1 MSHEFLLFSKK
12 SFEIA
17 FVCVCSAEWNM
28 KKILLYTFK
37 GKPVLVR
44 KTRKKKG
51 EDGTAACFQRKLGSF
66 ISPYL
71 HLFEFFLVLPTFEYY
86 CLTAYLSSFL
96 CANSSD

>member
-1 MSHEFLLFSKK
+1 
-12 SFEIA
+12 
-17 FVCVCSAEWNM
+17 M

-37 GKPVLVR
+37 E
-44 KTRKKKG
+44 KG
-51 EDGTAACFQRKLGSF
+51 RGWDGRLCLQRKLGSF

-96 CANSSD
+96 CAKKSLVNSD